1 MKKTLLT
8 LAVAVVV
15 FGRLAGGFAHAA
27 PVACEDLKARLE
39 TEMQTKKPA
48 AADQA
53 KFDDLIAKGD
63 ERCTSEDDR
72 RADDFY
78 TQALGLIGVKG

>member
-1 MKKTLLT
+1 MKKIILT
-8 LAVAVVV
+8 LAFSALL

-27 PVACEDLKARLE
+27 PVACEDLKAKVE

-48 AADQA
+48 PADQA
-53 KFDDLIAKGD
+53 KFDELKAKGD
-63 ERCTSEDDR
+63 ERCQAEDDR

-78 TQALGLIGVKG
+78 KQALTLIGVNG